1 MIMDLKTEI
10 INMLAEVDQKHADL
24 FISKFRLVIGQMPEE
39 EQIKSLSY
47 FWTLQLGNLSFDTIN
62 EREYLMTDVDGK
74 LWLSR
79 FKKHILPVIV
89 AYGLPI

>member
-1 MIMDLKTEI
+1 METKIRVLL
-10 INMLAEVDQKHADL
+10 NSFVQKHADL

-62 EREYLMTDVDGK
+62 EREYLMTDVDEN
-74 LWLSR
+74 
-79 FKKHILPVIV
+79 
-89 AYGLPI
+89 YGFLDLRNIFFL